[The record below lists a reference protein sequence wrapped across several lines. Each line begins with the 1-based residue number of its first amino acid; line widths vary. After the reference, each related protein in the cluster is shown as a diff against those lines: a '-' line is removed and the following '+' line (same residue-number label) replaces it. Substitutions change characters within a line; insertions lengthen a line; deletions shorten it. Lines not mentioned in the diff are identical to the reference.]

1 MKESKIFVINR
12 ICVNLGNNINKNKMK
27 ALVFISF
34 VSLSLLSCQSELDET
49 IVTEND
55 REVQEQRYLDY
66 VAKRNS
72 LPEEYHLFQEK
83 IDELNKNKVTDPQ
96 QRKKE
101 MLPAAKAL
109 LDKWGY
115 PENFNSY
122 AQGATEEDKIIQLAL
137 MRHLEI
143 FNNLNNQ

>member
-1 MKESKIFVINR
+1 M
-12 ICVNLGNNINKNKMK
+12 GNNIKQNKMK
-27 ALVFISF
+27 AFVFISF
-34 VSLSLLSCQSELDET
+34 ASLSLLSCQSELDEK

-72 LPEEYHLFQEK
+72 LPAEYHLFQEK

-96 QRKKE
+96 QRKKAL
-101 MLPAAKAL
+101 LPAAKAL

-115 PENFNSY
+115 PENFNTP
-122 AQGATEEDKIIQLAL
+122 AQGPTEEDKIIQLAL
-137 MRHLEI
+137 MKHLEI

>member
-1 MKESKIFVINR
+1 MKERKIFIIDK
-12 ICVNLGNNINKNKMK
+12 ICINLGNNINRNKMK
-27 ALVFISF
+27 TFVFISF

-83 IDELNKNKVTDPQ
+83 MDELNKNKVTDPQ

-101 MLPAAKAL
+101 MLPVAKAL

-115 PENFNSY
+115 PENFNPQ

-143 FNNLNNQ
+143 FNNLNN